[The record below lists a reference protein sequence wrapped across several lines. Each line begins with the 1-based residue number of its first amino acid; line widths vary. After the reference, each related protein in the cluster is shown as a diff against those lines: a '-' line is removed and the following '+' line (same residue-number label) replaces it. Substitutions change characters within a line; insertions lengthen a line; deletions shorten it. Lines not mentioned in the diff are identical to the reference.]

1 MKKIIIGMENRQDEK
16 LLYSWIQLQKRNK
29 KSNSEMFRN
38 NYDNNDIIKGKNIE
52 ENLSKN
58 VILIK
63 NKLLISILI

>member
-1 MKKIIIGMENRQDEK
+1 MENRQDEK